1 MILNSVDL
9 PQPLGPM
16 RQVHKPPS
24 TVKFKPRKISF
35 SEYAKETFSR
45 KIPGARSEIPGD
57 PFEDDPSTDRY
68 RPELTGISYN
78 PKQRV
83 ATARISD
90 GGMKRNE
97 NDVV

>member
-1 MILNSVDL
+1 
-9 PQPLGPM
+9 M

-35 SEYAKETFSR
+35 STYAKETFSR
-45 KIPGARSEIPGD
+45 KIPGVMSGIPGD
-57 PFEDDPSTDRY
+57 PFKDDPCTDRY
-68 RPELTGISYN
+68 RPESTVISYN

-83 ATARISD
+83 AIARIS
-90 GGMKRNE
+90 GGGGERNE